1 MSWKEKKGRGRVDE
15 FVFTRWRFEG
25 LHSFFLF
32 VEEAGPR
39 KNGREINSVWK
50 LKEKERTDYKTQKN
64 RRTNNDLKSMNLSYA
79 QQAMD

>member
-1 MSWKEKKGRGRVDE
+1 MNSYSPDDDSRVY
-15 FVFTRWRFEG
+15 T
-25 LHSFFLF
+25 LFFLF